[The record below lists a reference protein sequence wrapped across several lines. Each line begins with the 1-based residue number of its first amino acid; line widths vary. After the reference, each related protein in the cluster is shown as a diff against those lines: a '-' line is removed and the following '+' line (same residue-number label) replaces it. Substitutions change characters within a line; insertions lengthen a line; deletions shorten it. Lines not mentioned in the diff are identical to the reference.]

1 VKSHLEFNH
10 SLFLKLTGPS
20 LLARVSYFL
29 FFLLLGCGS
38 FVIPFSKSKKD
49 AIDLEGYR
57 SLSQSDYADHLAS
70 LKISFLTTPNIRT
83 VKMDKSIEAYFQKIC
98 NELIS
103 KNEIFFKEL
112 KTASIVI
119 LDTETP
125 LHFSL
130 PKGELFLSRGLISKY
145 MKHESM
151 LVGILAYELVRSERI
166 LYPKTTVVPIG
177 FITLEKM
184 LIFSRLPLDQ
194 KMEVHKWAYSIT
206 TRSGY
211 DGEYYLSYLQ
221 TQNRNTADFILNAGD
236 ANQINRE
243 ESLFKAFLIKNPQQD
258 LIVKQNSSKEFYTV
272 LNKLRDGVL

>member
-1 VKSHLEFNH
+1 MFFFV
-10 SLFLKLTGPS
+10 
-20 LLARVSYFL
+20 LLS
-29 FFLLLGCGS
+29 CGS

-57 SLSQSDYADHLAS
+57 ALSERDYADHLAS
-70 LKISFLTTPNIRT
+70 LKSSFLSTPN
-83 VKMDKSIEAYFQKIC
+83 VKTMKIDKSIDNYFQKIC
-98 NELIS
+98 DELIT

-112 KTASIVI
+112 KTATIKI

-151 LVGILAYELVRSERI
+151 LVGILAYELVRSEKI

-177 FITLEKM
+177 FITLEKI
-184 LIFSRLPLDQ
+184 LIYSRIPLDQ
-194 KMEVHKWAYSIT
+194 KMEVHKWAYHIA

-221 TQNRNTADFILNAGD
+221 TQNRNTADFLLNVGD

-272 LNKLRDGVL
+272 LNRLRDGVL